1 LHVSNYFADVRHYYH
16 IMGDSMQEVQ
26 QVQLDSKEHGH
37 KVPVTIDNRTV
48 EIQAREWVVSQL
60 KTALGVDFSRE
71 LEQVVD
77 GKLVPLDDNAKVHI
91 RGHEVFVSHVRG
103 GGSSHGDRD

>member
-1 LHVSNYFADVRHYYH
+1 
-16 IMGDSMQEVQ
+16 MQEIQ
-26 QVQLDSKEHGH
+26 QTESKEHGH
-37 KVPVTIDNRTV
+37 GHEVPVTIDNRTV

-60 KTALGVDFSRE
+60 KTALGVDSSRE

-77 GKLVPLDDNAKVHI
+77 GKLVPLDDNAKIHI

-103 GGSSHGDRD
+103 GGSSDGDRN

>member
-1 LHVSNYFADVRHYYH
+1 MSE
-16 IMGDSMQEVQ
+16 IQ
-26 QVQLDSKEHGH
+26 QAQPESKEDGQGH

-48 EIQAREWVVSQL
+48 EIQAREWAVSQL
-60 KTALGVDFSRE
+60 KIALGVDPSRD

-77 GKLVPLDDNAKVHI
+77 GKLVPLDDNAKIHI
-91 RGHEVFVSHVRG
+91 RGHEVFVGHVHG

>member
-1 LHVSNYFADVRHYYH
+1 
-16 IMGDSMQEVQ
+16 MQEVQ
-26 QVQLDSKEHGH
+26 QAQPDSKEQGH
-37 KVPVTIDNRTV
+37 KVPVTIDNRIV

-60 KTALGVDFSRE
+60 KIALGVDPSRE

-77 GKLVPLDDNAKVHI
+77 GKLVPLEDNAKVHI

-103 GGSSHGDRD
+103 GGSSHGDRN

>member
-1 LHVSNYFADVRHYYH
+1 LLHVSKVVADVRHYYH

-26 QVQLDSKEHGH
+26 QAQPDSKEHGH

-60 KTALGVDFSRE
+60 KAALGVDPSRE

-77 GKLVPLDDNAKVHI
+77 SKLIPLDDSAKIHI

-103 GGSSHGDRD
+103 GGSSHA

>member
-1 LHVSNYFADVRHYYH
+1 
-16 IMGDSMQEVQ
+16 MPQVQ
-26 QVQLDSKEHGH
+26 QGQPESKEHDHGH
-37 KVPVTIDNRTV
+37 KVPVTIDNRPV

-60 KTALGVDFSRE
+60 KTALGVDPSRE

-77 GKLVPLDDNAKVHI
+77 GKLVPLDDNARIHI

-103 GGSSHGDRD
+103 DGSSHGDRD

>member
-1 LHVSNYFADVRHYYH
+1 
-16 IMGDSMQEVQ
+16 MGDSMQEVQ
-26 QVQLDSKEHGH
+26 QAQPDSKEHGH

-60 KTALGVDFSRE
+60 KTALGVDPSRE

-77 GKLVPLDDNAKVHI
+77 GKLVPLDDNAKLHI

>member
-1 LHVSNYFADVRHYYH
+1 
-16 IMGDSMQEVQ
+16 MPEVQ
-26 QVQLDSKEHGH
+26 QAQPESKEHGH

-60 KTALGVDFSRE
+60 KTALGVDPSRD

-77 GKLVPLDDNAKVHI
+77 GKLVPLDDNARIHI
-91 RGHEVFVSHVRG
+91 RGHEVFMSHVRG
-103 GGSSHGDRD
+103 GGSSHGDRG